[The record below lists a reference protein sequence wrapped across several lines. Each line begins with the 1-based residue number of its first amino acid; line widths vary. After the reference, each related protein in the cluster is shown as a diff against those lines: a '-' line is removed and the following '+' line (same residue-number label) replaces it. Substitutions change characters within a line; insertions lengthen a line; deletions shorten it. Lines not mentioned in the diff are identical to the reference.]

1 MSDGAQMVLYGIG
14 YWGLAGLCL
23 AAMLFL
29 GAGPLPYVAGFLA
42 VGGVAWLV
50 GGMYYLART

>member
-14 YWGLAGLCL
+14 YWLLTGLCL

-29 GAGPLPYVAGFLA
+29 GAGPLPFVAGFLA
-42 VGGVAWLV
+42 IGGVAWLV
-50 GGMYYLART
+50 SGLFVLAR